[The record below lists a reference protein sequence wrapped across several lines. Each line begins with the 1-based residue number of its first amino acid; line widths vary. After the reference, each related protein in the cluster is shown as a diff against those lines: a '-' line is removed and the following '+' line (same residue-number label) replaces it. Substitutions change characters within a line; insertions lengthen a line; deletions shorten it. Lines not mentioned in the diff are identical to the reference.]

1 MSEFVSHIQD
11 SGCAKIH
18 RVVTNGDERYLCFTR
33 LANSAWFVIAS
44 DGVSVWKTE
53 VDEDEA
59 DTIRELAGISTTE
72 AFVNKIRNGFQN
84 GDISVAAMGNKV
96 TLTIGKGCS
105 PINLDLF
112 EAKAADKRTEL
123 QTVLFRLAESAT
135 LLSADLDKSKQL
147 VETLKAQQGAPKPTA
162 FMDLGPKKGLNPAKT
177 KQKQAGMSVINPTS
191 KKRKA
196 AQGVVFD

>member
-1 MSEFVSHIQD
+1 MIQNINFKML
-11 SGCAKIH
+11 SFC
-18 RVVTNGDERYLCFTR
+18 C
-33 LANSAWFVIAS
+33 
-44 DGVSVWKTE
+44 
-53 VDEDEA
+53 
-59 DTIRELAGISTTE
+59 
-72 AFVNKIRNGFQN
+72 RNGFQN
-84 GDISVAAMGNKV
+84 GDLSVAAMGNKV
-96 TLTIGKGCS
+96 TLTIGKGSS

-135 LLSADLDKSKQL
+135 LLSADLDKNKQL
-147 VETLKAQQGAPKPTA
+147 VETLKAQQGATKPTA
-162 FMDLGPKKGLNPAKT
+162 FMDLGPKKGLNPAKA